1 MSKDIRQKLLLC
13 SLICLGMVLSG
24 CTLLSPYR
32 EIPPE
37 QRAPIFKAPTL
48 SPPGTPGSNTLP
60 IESTSEPTQV
70 PNCSNDLDFL
80 EDLTIP
86 DGMLV
91 NPGTTV
97 EKEWR
102 VKNSGTCNWNNAY
115 SLHLISGSELGV
127 DPVQALVPARNGT
140 ETIIRL
146 DFIAP
151 AEPGRYEAKWQACDP
166 DGKPFG
172 EWMSIAISVTSP
184 Q

>member
-1 MSKDIRQKLLLC
+1 MSNGVTRKRLWC
-13 SLICLGMVLSG
+13 SLACLGILLSA
-24 CTLLSPYR
+24 CTLLSPNR
-32 EIPPE
+32 ELPPE

-48 SPPGTPGSNTLP
+48 SPPGLPGSELP
-60 IESTSEPTQV
+60 IQSTPEPTQV
-70 PNCSNDLDFL
+70 PGCSNDLDFL
-80 EDLTIP
+80 EDLTVP

-91 NPGTTV
+91 DPGTTV
-97 EKEWR
+97 EKEWK
-102 VKNSGTCNWNNAY
+102 VKNPGTCNWNSAY

-127 DPVQALVPARNGT
+127 DPIQALIPARNGT
-140 ETIIRL
+140 ETVIRL
-146 DFIAP
+146 DFTAP